1 MLTSSLHHEFSW
13 SERALFL
20 KEKLRVELSKNTVT
34 WSGWDCLCEH
44 PFRQAFPPWGTMGRW
59 RVPGVLTEGHGQICT
74 VPYESF
80 EITPKYFPLFT
91 WSLLTFFLE
100 QYVLVFSYAKY
111 EDHFVE
117 CQGSLSAPRARTP
130 YVGLNLQHPKH
141 RVDFTC
147 VFLPF
152 TGGKKN
158 QVTSPNSSY
167 MRF

>member
-1 MLTSSLHHEFSW
+1 MWNL
-13 SERALFL
+13 L
-20 KEKLRVELSKNTVT
+20 KTQLPGVGETA
-34 WSGWDCLCEH
+34 CAEH
-44 PFRQAFPPWGTMGRW
+44 PFRQVFPPWGTMGRW
-59 RVPGVLTEGHGQICT
+59 RVPGVLTEGHSQICT

-167 MRF
+167 TRF